1 MKFRRVFRIICDTS
15 SNLWRFV
22 RWAKFKSHLSK
33 KIFKILNSI
42 RRNRENNVLEYA
54 KDFNVKTRLLFE
66 FFFLDTTNANLS
78 YISTYNYSNAIEK
91 TIELIEDNE
100 IRRMIKRCKSNN
112 ASKSN
117 DISNRVL
124 KDSREQIDFAF

>member
-1 MKFRRVFRIICDTS
+1 M
-15 SNLWRFV
+15 
-22 RWAKFKSHLSK
+22 
-33 KIFKILNSI
+33 
-42 RRNRENNVLEYA
+42 LEYA